1 MGDRATCPVHSWSG
15 ETDAGLHPAT
25 GGDGSLACS
34 ADMLLA
40 ALVACAG
47 VTMTAVATA
56 MEAPE
61 RAGYRGGPL
70 EHGGHPLQCQYQL
83 IPLFAFVAHAELA
96 ISEEAGEGAT
106 ASRTVRLLALQRFD
120 PPLRV
125 LKRIFPAL

>member
-1 MGDRATCPVHSWSG
+1 
-15 ETDAGLHPAT
+15 
-25 GGDGSLACS
+25 
-34 ADMLLA
+34 MLLA

-56 MEAPE
+56 LEAPE

-83 IPLFAFVAHAELA
+83 IPLFAFVAHAALA

-125 LKRIFPAL
+125 LKRIFPALRWLVMKDPLLGLWGYSSRWPVKVSSS